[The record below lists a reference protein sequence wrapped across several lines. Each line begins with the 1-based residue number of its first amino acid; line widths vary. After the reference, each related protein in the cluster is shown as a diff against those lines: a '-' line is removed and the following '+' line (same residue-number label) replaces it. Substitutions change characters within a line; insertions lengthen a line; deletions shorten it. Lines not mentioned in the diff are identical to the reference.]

1 MPAAPR
7 GRRPLTGRA
16 GLPVRALA
24 QVPQREAGA
33 RAEGGAGWRQDADES
48 AEATPPEA
56 AKLEAMLARSR
67 VAKSQANLDPTRKA
81 KKADAKKAGTFLTS
95 ASSSP
100 SLPPINPQAARSAFA
115 GKSERFDY

>member
-1 MPAAPR
+1 V
-7 GRRPLTGRA
+7 RPQAT
-16 GLPVRALA
+16 
-24 QVPQREAGA
+24 
-33 RAEGGAGWRQDADES
+33 RQHVER
-48 AEATPPEA
+48 EA